1 MLDKLIRR
9 ADRAKRFGPALRL
22 YLWWG
27 VFIRTVLLAAL
38 CTLLIVEG
46 NFLAEWLLS
55 LQIAPSSASDLE
67 EYTAISYV
75 ALVLFL
81 AIGGY
86 LRWLL
91 IRRMDAVDPLD
102 DLNKESD
109 GTESEAI
116 G

>member
-1 MLDKLIRR
+1 MFDTLIRR
-9 ADRAKRFGPALRL
+9 ADRSKQLGSALRL

-27 VFIRTVLLAAL
+27 MFIRTVLLAAL

-55 LQIAPSSASDLE
+55 LQVAPSSASELE

-75 ALVLFL
+75 ALILFL

-91 IRRMDAVDPLD
+91 IRRMDAVEPLD
-102 DLNKESD
+102 EENGGARPDATD
-109 GTESEAI
+109 
-116 G
+116 